1 MEIRIER
8 GCGLDVHQATVVACV
23 LVYEGGKRRKV
34 VRTFRTMHTS
44 LLELRAWLQ
53 EQGIEH
59 ATMEGTGVYWRPV
72 YEVLEGSGIELF
84 LVNARHVKG
93 VPGRKTDVND
103 AEWLATLLC
112 HGLLR
117 KSFVPAKPIRML
129 RDLSRWRR
137 MLVQR
142 ETSEKNR
149 TIKVLEM
156 MGIKLAS
163 VASDV
168 FGKSG
173 REMLAAIARGT
184 DTSDVIANLARG
196 RLRAKLD
203 DLKLAL
209 DVNVQEHHRLMLR
222 DQLDELDRIARQ
234 IAQYDERLHQLVE
247 PYQEQI
253 RLLRSIDGIQQ
264 VAAIEIFAEI
274 GLDLAAFPNENH
286 FASWA
291 GTCPGQH
298 ESAGKHS
305 AVRRRRGNP
314 FLQSILVEAALAA
327 TRKKATYLRDKYFR
341 LKARRGSMRALFA
354 IAHKLANAVFRVLTT
369 KQPYRDLGEG
379 YLDQRNACQVAR
391 HLVERLR
398 RLGYDASNVGP
409 LFDRSGG
416 VMTFS

>member
-1 MEIRIER
+1 M
-8 GCGLDVHQATVVACV
+8 
-23 LVYEGGKRRKV
+23 
-34 VRTFRTMHTS
+34 
-44 LLELRAWLQ
+44 
-53 EQGIEH
+53 
-59 ATMEGTGVYWRPV
+59 
-72 YEVLEGSGIELF
+72 F

-173 REMLAAIARGT
+173 RAMLAAIAKGT
-184 DTSDVIANLARG
+184 DTSERIAELARG
-196 RLRAKLD
+196 RLRAKLG

-209 DVNVQEHHRLMLR
+209 DVTVAEHHRLMLR
-222 DQLDELDRIARQ
+222 DQLDELDRIAQQ
-234 IAQYDERLHQLVE
+234 IAQYDARLDQLVE
-247 PYQEQI
+247 PYQKQVQ
-253 RLLRSIDGIQQ
+253 LLRTIDGIQRI
-264 VAAIEIFAEI
+264 AAIEIFAEV
-274 GLDLAAFPNENH
+274 GPDLASFPSESH
-286 FASWA
+286 FASWS

-305 AVRRRRGNP
+305 PARRRRGNP
-314 FLQSILVEAALAA
+314 FLQSILVEASLAA
-327 TRKKATYLRDKYFR
+327 TRKKATYLRDKYYR

-354 IAHKLANAVFRVLTT
+354 IAHKLASAVFRTLSTH
-369 KQPYRDLGEG
+369 QPYRDLGET
-379 YLDQRNACQVAR
+379 YLDRLRAR
-391 HLVERLR
+391 QTARRLVERLR
-398 RLGYDASNVGP
+398 RLGYDATTVGA
-409 LFDRSGG
+409 LFPDQAP
-416 VMTFS
+416 